1 MQKLCNQLIINNLDG
16 GKRFSNL
23 GNDLQVVSATPY
35 YYSIIPTASPTKPN
49 GSVADVFWFFVAL
62 RHCEQSV
69 AIQTINLFPGLLHC
83 VRKDAKRVWE
93 QSPES
98 LNLKSLNIKFLN

>member
-1 MQKLCNQLIINNLDG
+1 MQKLCNQLIINNLDS

-49 GSVADVFWFFVAL
+49 GSVADVFVFCRFASL
-62 RHCEQSV
+62 R
-69 AIQTINLFPGLLHC
+69 
-83 VRKDAKRVWE
+83 AKRGNPDHQLVPWIASLCSQRRE
-93 QSPES
+93 ARVGAKPRIFES
-98 LNLKSLNIKFLN
+98 